1 MSGNFFNEKIMRY
14 RFGTGTAWED
24 KVGYSRVVRH
34 GNLVEVAGTVAV
46 DAEGKLIGEGDMYAQ
61 AVFILKKIER
71 SLHEAGASLKDVIRT
86 RTFVTDISRWEE
98 FAKAHNE
105 FFDSV
110 RPVATLVEVSK
121 LIDPRMLVEIEVS
134 ATIE

>member
-1 MSGNFFNEKIMRY
+1 
-14 RFGTGTAWED
+14 
-24 KVGYSRVVRH
+24 
-34 GNLVEVAGTVAV
+34 
-46 DAEGKLIGEGDMYAQ
+46 MYAQ

-71 SLHEAGASLKDVIRT
+71 ALHEGGASLKDVIRT

-98 FAKAHNE
+98 FARAHNE

-121 LIDPRMLVEIEVS
+121 LIDPRMLIEIEVS
-134 ATIE
+134 AIIL

>member
-1 MSGNFFNEKIMRY
+1 MRY
-14 RFGTGTAWED
+14 RFASGTAWED
-24 KVGYSRVVRH
+24 KVGYSRAIRQGKH
-34 GNLVEVAGTVAV
+34 IEVAGTVAV
-46 DAEGKLIGEGDMYAQ
+46 DTEGNLVGEGDMYAQ
-61 AVFILKKIER
+61 AVFIFRKIER
-71 SLHEAGASLKDVIRT
+71 ALHEAGGSLKDVIRT

-121 LIDPRMLVEIEVS
+121 LIDPRMLIEIEVS
-134 ATIE
+134 AMLID

>member
-1 MSGNFFNEKIMRY
+1 LVIFLNEKIMRY
-14 RFGTGTAWED
+14 RFGTGTTWED
-24 KVGYSRVVRH
+24 QVGYSRVVRH
-34 GNLVEVAGTVAV
+34 GNRVEVAGTVAV
-46 DAEGKLIGEGDMYAQ
+46 DSEGKLVGEGDMYAQ

-71 SLHEAGASLKDVIRT
+71 SLHDAGATLKDVIRT

-121 LIDPRMLVEIEVS
+121 LIDPRMLIEIEVS

>member
-1 MSGNFFNEKIMRY
+1 MRY

-24 KVGYSRVVRH
+24 KVGYSRVIRH
-34 GNLVEVAGTVAV
+34 GTHIEVAGTVAA
-46 DAEGKLIGEGDMYAQ
+46 DADGNVVGENDMYAQ

-71 SLHEAGASLKDVIRT
+71 ALHEAGGSLKDVIRT

-98 FAKAHNE
+98 FARAHNE

-110 RPVATLVEVSK
+110 RPVATLVEVNN
-121 LIDPRMLVEIEVS
+121 LIDPRMLIEIE
-134 ATIE
+134 ATAILE

>member
-1 MSGNFFNEKIMRY
+1 MRY
-14 RFGTGTAWED
+14 RFGTGTTWED
-24 KVGYSRVVRH
+24 QVGYSRAMRH
-34 GNLVEVAGTVAV
+34 GNRVEVAGTVAV
-46 DAEGKLIGEGDMYAQ
+46 DPEGNLVGEGDMYAQ
-61 AVFILKKIER
+61 AVFIFKKIER
-71 SLHEAGASLKDVIRT
+71 ALHEAGAGLKDVIRT

-121 LIDPRMLVEIEVS
+121 LIDPRMLIEIEVS